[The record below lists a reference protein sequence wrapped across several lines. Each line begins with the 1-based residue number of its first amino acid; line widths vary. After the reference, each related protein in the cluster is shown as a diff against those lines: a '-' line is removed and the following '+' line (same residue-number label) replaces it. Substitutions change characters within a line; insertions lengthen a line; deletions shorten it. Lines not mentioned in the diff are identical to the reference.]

1 MRYSNEP
8 FNKEFRQQLRRKSTP
23 AERIV
28 WKHLQNR
35 QLEGLKFRQ
44 QHGYGPYVMDFYC
57 PTIRLCIEIDGES
70 HDSNE
75 AKFNDENRT
84 AFLEQ
89 NGITVI
95 RFRNEEIE
103 KDIDNVICKIKEF
116 INNRDWVRR
125 YTKTPNPLI

>member
-1 MRYSNEP
+1 MRY
-8 FNKEFRQQLRRKSTP
+8 
-23 AERIV
+23 
-28 WKHLQNR
+28 
-35 QLEGLKFRQ
+35 
-44 QHGYGPYVMDFYC
+44 
-57 PTIRLCIEIDGES
+57 
-70 HDSNE
+70 SNE

-103 KDIDNVICKIKEF
+103 TDINDVVCRIKDF

-125 YTKTPNPLI
+125 YDKDPQPPNLGG

>member
-1 MRYSNEP
+1 MRY
-8 FNKEFRQQLRRKSTP
+8 
-23 AERIV
+23 
-28 WKHLQNR
+28 
-35 QLEGLKFRQ
+35 
-44 QHGYGPYVMDFYC
+44 
-57 PTIRLCIEIDGES
+57 
-70 HDSNE
+70 SNE

-103 KDIDNVICKIKEF
+103 TDINDVVCRIKDF

-125 YTKTPNPLI
+125 YDKDPQPLI